1 MVAAIA
7 VYQAATFSITDKK
20 KTIFQLQF
28 YRFKIV
34 QNYFNNQNLV
44 LKEP

>member
-7 VYQAATFSITDKK
+7 VYQAATFSITDN
-20 KTIFQLQF
+20 LQF